1 MSSAEMIYAEMSSF
15 LSRSIA
21 FSTSEKASN
30 YLPPYHKIAIQHQR
44 STLPDWRDPET
55 IEVLVVEEHD
65 GEVSFQLSWFQNR
78 NEPSARYIPRNYALP
93 LAALQAT
100 IWARHYQLKSWD
112 ANGSSPR
119 RKDNILYVERAA
131 MVTVWEDFK
140 RRLPNNSR
148 QLRGWVHVPLAVW
161 WMMTK
166 HNHSFSQSG
175 FMTFMSS
182 QRAAR
187 MLNSGGF
194 DLECPRIEAAYI
206 SENCADLLRFSVGPL
221 DRRLVIQVKLVT

>member
-1 MSSAEMIYAEMSSF
+1 MSSAEIIYAEMSPF
-15 LSRSIA
+15 LSRSVA
-21 FSTSEKASN
+21 FSTSEKASA
-30 YLPPYHKIAIQHQR
+30 YLTPYHKIAIQYNR
-44 STLPDWRDPET
+44 STLPDWSDPET

-100 IWARHYQLKSWD
+100 IWARHHQLKSWD

-119 RKDNILYVERAA
+119 RRDNMLYVERAA

-140 RRLPNNSR
+140 RRLPKNSR
-148 QLRGWVHVPLAVW
+148 QLREWVHVPLAVW

-175 FMTFMSS
+175 FMAFMSS
-182 QRAAR
+182 RHASR
-187 MLNSGGF
+187 VFSPGGF
-194 DLECPRIEAAYI
+194 DLESPRSEAVYVY
-206 SENCADLLRFSVGPL
+206 ENCANLLRFSVGPL
-221 DRRLVIQVKLVT
+221 DRRLVIPVKSTT